1 MKVKIVNRSPYPL
14 PAYATAL
21 SAGMDLRANLAEP
34 LVLGTLERSLRTP
47 AQEDDLSDKA
57 WLKTFIADMV
67 ETMHHA
73 DGCGL
78 AAPQVGVSK
87 RILVVD
93 GDDLADRY
101 PELKG
106 FHREMINPSFTFESE
121 KTCSYEEGCLSIP
134 NVDADITRPET
145 IRVRYLNLDF
155 EEVEEEFTGFAARM
169 IQHEMDH
176 LDGILFTDH
185 ASPILQVSAIW
196 R

>member
-1 MKVKIVNRSPYPL
+1 MIL
-14 PAYATAL
+14 PIYL
-21 SAGMDLRANLAEP
+21 YGSQ
-34 LVLGTLERSLRTP
+34 VLRTP

-67 ETMHHA
+67 DTMHHA

-93 GDDLADRY
+93 GNDLADRY

-155 EEVEEEFTGFAARM
+155 EEVEEEFTGFAGKTQAAVQQFVH
-169 IQHEMDH
+169 IFITEAGSLQA
-176 LDGILFTDH
+176 GIMLLIVCSH
-185 ASPILQVSAIW
+185 GLILIFPAVHFHHPFCYC
-196 R
+196 

>member
-1 MKVKIVNRSPYPL
+1 MIL
-14 PAYATAL
+14 PIYL
-21 SAGMDLRANLAEP
+21 YGSQ
-34 LVLGTLERSLRTP
+34 VLRT
-47 AQEDDLSDKA
+47 AAGEADLNDREALGK
-57 WLKTFIADMV
+57 LVADMI

-78 AAPQVGVSK
+78 AAPQVGVSL
-87 RILVVD
+87 RVLVVD

-106 FHREMINPSFTFESE
+106 FHREMINPRFTFESE

-134 NVDADITRPET
+134 NVDAEITRPET
-145 IRVRYLNLDF
+145 IRVRYVNTDF
-155 EEVEEEFTGFAARM
+155 EEVEEEFSGFAARM

-185 ASPILQVSAIW
+185 ASPIRRKMLTGKLMNITRGNV
-196 R
+196 RTRYRVKTDKK